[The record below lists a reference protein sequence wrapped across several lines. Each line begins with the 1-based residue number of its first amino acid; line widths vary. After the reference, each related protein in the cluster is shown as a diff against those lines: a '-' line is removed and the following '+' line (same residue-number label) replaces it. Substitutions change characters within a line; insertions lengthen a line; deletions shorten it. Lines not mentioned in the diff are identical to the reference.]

1 MNHDLSP
8 EQLSAIH
15 SALQQGSK
23 IEAVKLYRDAT
34 GASLADSKDAVEAME
49 GGQKDVLPSMRS
61 SFVRPALTSA
71 PPSVGMTPE
80 KMNAIVT
87 AISRGNKIE
96 AIKLY
101 REATGL
107 GLAESKDAVE
117 AMEIS
122 PPGST
127 PVNPGQLV
135 PEGRT
140 PLPQWDP
147 FEEKKKGCLG
157 VMALL
162 IGTVI
167 LFVTLQP

>member
-8 EQLSAIH
+8 EHLRAIQ
-15 SALQQGSK
+15 SALQRGSK

-34 GASLADSKDAVEAME
+34 GASLAESKDAVEAMPVDAIPIA
-49 GGQKDVLPSMRS
+49 GLPTIL
-61 SFVRPALTSA
+61 PTT
-71 PPSVGMTPE
+71 GMTPE
-80 KMNAIVT
+80 KMNAIVA
-87 AISRGNKIE
+87 AISRGQKIE

-117 AMEIS
+117 AMETQDLDD
-122 PPGST
+122 PVST
-127 PVNPGQLV
+127 PKKSGQLV

-157 VMALL
+157 MVLLL
-162 IGTVI
+162 IGIIAMV
-167 LFVTLQP
+167 LFVR